1 MSPKR
6 SSLGELPGQRRLAVV
21 LAAAIGLWIGAQ
33 AMVVRVARAADADA
47 PATTVAAG
55 DQAVQRGL
63 AYLAGRQRDDGSY
76 GEGPYR
82 GNVAVTAFVS
92 RAMMAAGSKPG
103 AGQYGDK
110 LSKSVDYLLR
120 LAQPNGLIASKEPR
134 ENGPMYGHAFALGFL
149 AQCQKASPWADV
161 RETMVKAVE
170 VIVKSQNRDGGW
182 RYQPRPLDADLSVT
196 VTQLSGLLAARDAG
210 IDVPEA
216 TVTQAVAYVKKSQN
230 QDGGFRYLIQG
241 GSSGF
246 ARSAA
251 AVAVLFLAA
260 NQSGQETRKGLDYLR
275 TFPPSAGIGQ
285 PELFYFYGHYYAAQ
299 ALSHAGQE
307 AWDRWYPAVRDGL
320 LAQQHKDGS
329 WPDAA
334 SVDLGTAMVCLTL
347 QTKPVAP
354 AESAQ

>member
-1 MSPKR
+1 
-6 SSLGELPGQRRLAVV
+6 LGELPGQRRLAVV

-33 AMVVRVARAADADA
+33 AMAGRVARAADADA
-47 PATTVAAG
+47 PATTAATA

-63 AYLAGRQRDDGSY
+63 AYLAGRQHDDGSY

-92 RAMMAAGSKPG
+92 RAMMAAGGKPG

-110 LSKSVDYLLR
+110 LTRSVDYLLR
-120 LAQPNGLIASKEPR
+120 LAQPSGLIASKEPR

-149 AQCQKASPWADV
+149 AQCQKASPRADV

-216 TVTQAVAYVKKSQN
+216 TITQAVAYVKKSQN

-241 GSSGF
+241 GTSGF

-251 AVAVLFLAA
+251 AVAVLFRAA
-260 NQSGQETRKGLDYLR
+260 GQGGPEARKGLDYLL

-299 ALSHAGQE
+299 SLSHAGQE

-320 LAQQHKDGS
+320 LALQHKDGS

-347 QTKPVAP
+347 QTKPVAA